1 VAAQEHEPF
10 NRPKEKGGVMDAA
23 IRVGIADDHPLY
35 RDGLRTM
42 IESLPGL
49 EFVGAAADGDGAAA
63 LVARVQP
70 DVLLL
75 DLEMPAGGGLAAL
88 RAIRD
93 AGSATAVIVVTMH
106 EDDPSLVAAMA
117 TGARGYVSKSADRS
131 ELAQAIAT
139 CAAGGVVFSGRL
151 SGRLARLLAHPTDRA
166 ARTFPTL
173 TPRERQVLERLARG
187 EDNAAI
193 ARVLGLSTK
202 TVRNAVSVVLAKLAV
217 RDRAAAML
225 VARDA
230 GMGEQNPELD

>member
-1 VAAQEHEPF
+1 
-10 NRPKEKGGVMDAA
+10 M
-23 IRVGIADDHPLY
+23 
-35 RDGLRTM
+35 
-42 IESLPGL
+42 
-49 EFVGAAADGDGAAA
+49 
-63 LVARVQP
+63 
-70 DVLLL
+70 
-75 DLEMPAGGGLAAL
+75 
-88 RAIRD
+88 
-93 AGSATAVIVVTMH
+93 
-106 EDDPSLVAAMA
+106 
-117 TGARGYVSKSADRS
+117 
-131 ELAQAIAT
+131 
-139 CAAGGVVFSGRL
+139 FSGRL